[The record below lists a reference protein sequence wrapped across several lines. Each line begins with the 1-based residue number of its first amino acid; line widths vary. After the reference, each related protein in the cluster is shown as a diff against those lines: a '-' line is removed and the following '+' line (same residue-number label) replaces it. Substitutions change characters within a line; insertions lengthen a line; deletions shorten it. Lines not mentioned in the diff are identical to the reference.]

1 MGKCDF
7 TINDLESGLDC
18 SSMMSGIK
26 KVVFMRKEDVA
37 SWPAHKT
44 IVPGTS
50 LMEDNVTVVGGT
62 MNGSTFIPAMTMKS
76 GKRAFVLFS
85 KEDAGSLV
93 YEGQGE
99 KYSRSQ
105 KATLTVY
112 NPGFKKA
119 LLGFIAAV
127 QNASMIMF
135 VKTNQDEWHMIG
147 DKDRGAVM
155 ESNNATSGQ
164 ATGDANGAEMTF
176 TWDTVRPQIVE
187 LGDELADFLSNESE
201 AADYGSI
208 TMEAEA
214 DTTDADAANHT
225 ITVAGEFTAGNTGVL
240 DHIDVVWGT
249 ALDQRIKTIANQDL
263 TDGEFSFTEELWAS
277 TTTGSTVT
285 VTATAYVL
293 TNMVDGNPIV
303 VTLVATQTLNI
314 N

>member
-7 TINDLESGLDC
+7 TIQDLESGLDC

-37 SWPAHKT
+37 TWPTHKT

-62 MNGSTFIPAMTMKS
+62 MNGTTFIPAMTMKS

-187 LGDELADFLSNESE
+187 LGDELADFLSTDSSQSQP
-201 AADYGSI
+201 DYGTI
-208 TMEAEA
+208 TFEAEA
-214 DTTDADAANHT
+214 DTTDADSSNHT
-225 ITVAGEFTAGNTGVL
+225 ITIAGEFTPGDDGTLLNMVAK
-240 DHIDVVWGT
+240 WGT
-249 ALDQRIKTIANQDL
+249 QALGYKTASVVPDQNNEFTV
-263 TDGEFSFTEELWAS
+263 TDDLWAS
-277 TTTGSTVT
+277 ATTATTVYVT
-285 VTATAYVL
+285 VTTYVADNNGGIQAL
-293 TNMVDGNPIV
+293 ES
-303 VTLVATQTLNI
+303 TQTLNI